1 MKKILWFIEKH
12 EALLVILCVVAL
24 LRLPGL
30 FEPNRYADEDIY
42 LTIGQGLA
50 RGLVLYRDIFDN
62 KTPLIYL
69 VAMVAGNVMRF
80 RFMLMVWNLVNVV
93 LIWRLAEKLV
103 GKKWG
108 VVLATVLFSL
118 FSTIPLLEGEIAN
131 GEIFMIMPATAGVL
145 LLLTGDGQITKRR
158 AAFFWSGIL
167 FAMAFLFKVPVAVEF
182 FGISLFLVF
191 FQKIVDSRLWLLL
204 AGFGLPIVISLVYFN
219 AVGVGDIYVR
229 SALLQNIAY
238 LSSWGGSK
246 ASILSGGLMTRAVIL
261 GLALLLIWL
270 NRKKFSLGFGLAL
283 VWLVT
288 ALFGSLLSGRPYPHY
303 LLEIV
308 GPAALL
314 VALFLTQIS
323 IYTSIF
329 TLGLTLLVVGAVVRY
344 NFWYYRSLPYYQ
356 NFLEYILGRK
366 TREQHDGFW
375 GDEVST
381 NNEVAGYI
389 RKVTNSGD
397 KIFIWGTR
405 PAIYTLA
412 KRLPVGKYT
421 VAYHVLDFSAKEEIA
436 NQLIKEQPKII
447 GVVANEVEF
456 SQLSGMLASN
466 YVLVKVVGGV
476 EIYLRLNKT

>member
-1 MKKILWFIEKH
+1 
-12 EALLVILCVVAL
+12 
-24 LRLPGL
+24 
-30 FEPNRYADEDIY
+30 
-42 LTIGQGLA
+42 
-50 RGLVLYRDIFDN
+50 
-62 KTPLIYL
+62 
-69 VAMVAGNVMRF
+69 
-80 RFMLMVWNLVNVV
+80 
-93 LIWRLAEKLV
+93 
-103 GKKWG
+103 
-108 VVLATVLFSL
+108 
-118 FSTIPLLEGEIAN
+118 
-131 GEIFMIMPATAGVL
+131 
-145 LLLTGDGQITKRR
+145 
-158 AAFFWSGIL
+158 
-167 FAMAFLFKVPVAVEF
+167 
-182 FGISLFLVF
+182 
-191 FQKIVDSRLWLLL
+191 
-204 AGFGLPIVISLVYFN
+204 
-219 AVGVGDIYVR
+219 
-229 SALLQNIAY
+229 
-238 LSSWGGSK
+238 
-246 ASILSGGLMTRAVIL
+246 MTRAVIL

-270 NRKKFSLGFGLAL
+270 NRKKFSLGFGLTL

>member
-1 MKKILWFIEKH
+1 VDKDKMKKILSFIEKH
-12 EALLVILCVVAL
+12 EALLVILCVVAV

-42 LTIGQGLA
+42 LTIGRGLA

-69 VAMVAGNVMRF
+69 IAMVAGNVMWF
-80 RFMLMVWNLVNVV
+80 RFILMVWNLVNVV
-93 LIWRLAEKLV
+93 LVWKLAEKLV
-103 GKKWG
+103 GKRWG
-108 VVLATVLFSL
+108 VVLATALFSL

-145 LLLTGDGQITKRR
+145 LLLNNK
-158 AAFFWSGIL
+158 FFWSGLL
-167 FAMAFLFKVPVAVEF
+167 FALAFLFKVPVAVEF
-182 FGISLFLVF
+182 FGISLFLIF
-191 FQKIVDSRLWLLL
+191 FQKIVDGRLWLLL
-204 AGFGLPIVISLVYFN
+204 AGFGLPIVISLVYFS

-238 LSSWGGSK
+238 LSSWGGS
-246 ASILSGGLMTRAVIL
+246 SSSLLSGGLSTRALVLFLSL
-261 GLALLLIWL
+261 GAIWL
-270 NRKKFSLGFGLAL
+270 FRNKLGERFGLVS
-283 VWLVT
+283 VWFVT

-314 VALFLTQIS
+314 AALFLTQIS
-323 IYTSIF
+323 VYSGIF

-356 NFLEYILGRK
+356 NFLGYILGWK
-366 TREQHDGFW
+366 TREEYGGFW
-375 GDEVST
+375 GDEIST
-381 NNEVAGYI
+381 NNEVASYI
-389 RKVTNSGD
+389 RKVTNNGD

-405 PAIYTLA
+405 PAIYVLA

-421 VAYHVLDFSAKEEIA
+421 VAYHILDFSAKEEIA
-436 NQLIKEQPKII
+436 NQLIKAQPKII

-456 SQLSGMLASN
+456 SQLSGILTAN
-466 YVLVKVVGGV
+466 YVLVKVVDGV